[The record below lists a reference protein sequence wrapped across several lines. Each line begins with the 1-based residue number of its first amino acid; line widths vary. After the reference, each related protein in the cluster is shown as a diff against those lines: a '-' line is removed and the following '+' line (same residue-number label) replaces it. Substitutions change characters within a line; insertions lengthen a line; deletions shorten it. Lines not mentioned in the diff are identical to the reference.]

1 MEKLMDILSTSGL
14 RLLGGIAVLVIGF
27 VAVHYIMKMI
37 DKSKGFAKLEQTLKS
52 FVHNVIRMLLTCIII
67 LTAVGIMGVPMT
79 SVVTLLAS
87 AGVAISLAVQGA
99 LSNLVGG
106 LMLLFLKPIKAGE
119 YVKVGDI
126 EGTIRSIGT
135 FYTEMVMPDNRFI
148 SVPNSNL
155 TNTAIINYSRQ
166 GTRRLDV
173 TFAVSYK
180 ADMQQVFDIL
190 LGLIK
195 GREEVLPDP
204 APVVHITAM
213 NDSGVNYTVRL
224 WCKNAEYWNLFFYLT
239 EQGKRALEENGIE
252 IPYPQLDVHIK

>member
-1 MEKLMDILSTSGL
+1 MEKLIEILSTSGL
-14 RLLGGIAVLVIGF
+14 RLLGGIAELVLGF
-27 VAVHYIMKMI
+27 VAVHYIMKLVE
-37 DKSKGFAKLEQTLKS
+37 KSKGFAKLEPTLKS
-52 FVHNVIRMLLTCIII
+52 FVHNTIRLILSCIVI

-87 AGVAISLAVQGA
+87 AGVAISLAVQGV

-126 EGTIRSIGT
+126 EGTVRSIGT

-155 TNTAIINYSRQ
+155 TNTAIINFTRQ

-173 TFAVSYK
+173 TRDPCRYRPATSWPK
-180 ADMQQVFDIL
+180 ARLPRMAMQ
-190 LGLIK
+190 
-195 GREEVLPDP
+195 
-204 APVVHITAM
+204 A
-213 NDSGVNYTVRL
+213 RL
-224 WCKNAEYWNLFFYLT
+224 AWNSCEMEMPTGFPIAWGF
-239 EQGKRALEENGIE
+239 R
-252 IPYPQLDVHIK
+252 

>member
-1 MEKLMDILSTSGL
+1 MEKLMEILSTSGL
-14 RLLGGIAVLVIGF
+14 RLLGGVAELVLGF
-27 VAVHYIMKMI
+27 VAVHYIMKLVE
-37 DKSKGFAKLEQTLKS
+37 KSKGFAKLEPTLKS
-52 FVHNVIRMLLTCIII
+52 FVHNTIRLILSCIVI

-87 AGVAISLAVQGA
+87 AGVAISLAVQGV

-155 TNTAIINYSRQ
+155 TNTAIINFTRQ

-180 ADMQQVFDIL
+180 ADMQQVFDTL
-190 LGLIK
+190 MGLIK
-195 GREEVLPDP
+195 YRDDVLPDP
-204 APVVHITAM
+204 EPVVHITAM
-213 NDSGVNYTVRL
+213 NDSGVSYTVRL
-224 WCKNAEYWNLFFYLT
+224 WCKSTDYWNLFFYLT